1 MALDQIKHIGVL
13 GGGVMGGG
21 IAQVLAVA
29 GFAVTV
35 RDLTDALLA
44 ETRAEIEDRKW
55 GVKRA
60 VERGKLGFDL
70 ALAAM
75 DRIRYTTTVQ
85 PLADCDLVIE
95 AIPEKLELK
104 QQAFAELDALAKPA
118 AIFATNTSGFVVA
131 EVFTRVTPRRRAACL
146 GMHFSNPVPVMT
158 MCEIVYTPET
168 SQTTIDLARAVAE
181 KAGRAVSLVKDAPG
195 TYGFILNRV
204 FAAARREAQKIVDD
218 GIATPEDVDRAM
230 ITGRNWPSGFFGHR
244 GGIGKQW

>member
-1 MALDQIKHIGVL
+1 MELDNVKHIGVL

-21 IAQVLAVA
+21 IAQILAVA
-29 GFAVTV
+29 GYQVTI
-35 RDLTDALLA
+35 RDLTDALLT
-44 ETRAEIEDRKW
+44 ETRAEIEERKW
-55 GVKRA
+55 SVKRA
-60 VERGKLGFDL
+60 VERGKLGFDQ

-75 DRIRYTTTVQ
+75 GRVAYTPRVED
-85 PLADCDLVIE
+85 LARCNLVIE

-104 QQAFAELDALAKPA
+104 QEVFAQLDDIVESK

-131 EVFTRVTPRRRAACL
+131 EVFRDVGAGRKPVCV

-158 MCEIVYTPET
+158 MCEVIYTPET
-168 SQTTIDLARAVAE
+168 SQTTIDSARGVAE
-181 KAGRAVSLVKDAPG
+181 KAGRAVSLVRDMPG

-230 ITGRNWPSGFFGHR
+230 ITGRNWPAGFFGRR
-244 GGIGKQW
+244 GGIGRQW